1 MSFLTWL
8 LLTLVLAIFIHVAF
22 VWAFPRLVMLIV
34 GRVVKSPINEMIH
47 MPPTTSDSRSV
58 VRPSPDLLY
67 SAVKYDVS
75 KRPLRITA
83 PLPDTYWSISFFA
96 NNTDN
101 FLVVNDRKLGKR
113 DADFVLAKKGQR
125 PSSPTSAQLVEAR
138 SAKGVILLRTL
149 VTDSSRIDDLIATQK
164 EAAVEQLER

>member
-1 MSFLTWL
+1 MSFLIWL
-8 LLTLVLAIFIHVAF
+8 LLTLVLVLAVHVAF
-22 VWAFPRLVMLIV
+22 VWAFPRLVMFIV
-34 GRVVKSPINEMIH
+34 GRAVRSPINQMIH

-75 KRPLRITA
+75 KHPLRITA

-101 FLVVNDRKLGKR
+101 FLVVNDRTLGKR
-113 DADFVLAKKGQR
+113 DADFVLAKKGQK
-125 PSSPTSAQLVEAR
+125 PASPASAQMVEAQ

-149 VTDSSRIDDLIATQK
+149 VTDRSRIDDLIATQK
-164 EAAVEQLER
+164 KAAVEQLAR

>member
-8 LLTLVLAIFIHVAF
+8 LLTLALATAIHVAF
-22 VWAFPRLVMLIV
+22 VWVFPRLVMFIV

-101 FLVVNDRKLGKR
+101 FLVINDRTLGRR
-113 DADFVLAKKGQR
+113 DADFVLARKGQKS
-125 PSSPTSAQLVEAR
+125 SSPASAQMVEAQ
-138 SAKGVILLRTL
+138 SARGVILLRTL
-149 VTDSSRIDDLIATQK
+149 VMDSSRIDDLIATQK
-164 EAAVEQLER
+164 KAAVEQLTR